1 MCHLQKP
8 QRKVIAGQVTQTQ
21 SQSFTSQSSLLQGD
35 GHIKPVF
42 FAGWDEKKIWLTLTM
57 ARYNLLASTHT
68 FYLSM

>member
-8 QRKVIAGQVTQTQ
+8 QRKVTAGQVTQTQ

-42 FAGWDEKKIWLTLTM
+42 FAGWDEKK
-57 ARYNLLASTHT
+57 YD
-68 FYLSM
+68 